1 MLQKTQF
8 YIDGQWVDPQV
19 AKQVELINP
28 ATEQAYGVVS
38 YGAAS
43 DVDLAVE
50 AARKAFGHYRHT
62 SLDERLTWL
71 KNLAAIYER
80 RYEEMAQTISLEMGA
95 PITMAREEHAAS
107 GQWHLNNIIQEL
119 PNFPFEHP
127 LYPDMPEQRVRHE
140 PIGVCGLITPWNW
153 PINQLMLK
161 IAPALAV
168 GCTVV
173 LKPSEVAPLSALLLA
188 EMMDEAGFPTGVFN
202 LVNGDGLN
210 VGSAM
215 SKHVDVQMMSFTG
228 STGAGIAVM
237 KDAAD
242 TVKKVTLELGGK
254 SPNVVFADA
263 DLETV
268 VAAGV
273 ANCFCN
279 VGQTCVA
286 PTRML
291 VERSAYDQ
299 VVALATEAANNTLV
313 DDPSKEW
320 AHLGPL
326 SSKAQ
331 FDKVQSM
338 IQMAMDEGAHLVAGG
353 LGRPEGLETGYFARP
368 TVFAD
373 VRNDMRIAQEEVFG
387 PVLTIIPFDT
397 ESQAIEMANDTPYG
411 LNARVQS
418 GDMERARRVASQLDA
433 GMVQIN
439 GVSPVAGIPFGGFKQ
454 SGIGREGGRW
464 GLEDYCEVKIVS
476 GW

>member
-1 MLQKTQF
+1 MLEKKQF
-8 YIDGQWVDPQV
+8 YINGQWVNPQTP
-19 AKQVELINP
+19 KQADLINP
-28 ATEQAYGVVS
+28 ATEAVYGVVS
-38 YGAAS
+38 YGAQA
-43 DVDLAVE
+43 DVDLAVA
-50 AARKAFGHYRHT
+50 AAREAFKTYRHT
-62 SLDERLTWL
+62 SIAEH
-71 KNLAAIYER
+71 LALLQKLASIYER

-95 PITMAREEHAAS
+95 PITMARDEHAAS
-107 GQWHLNNIIQEL
+107 GQWHLTNVIQEL
-119 PNFPFEHP
+119 QTFKFEYP
-127 LYPDMPEQRVRHE
+127 LYQDKPEQQIRHE

-188 EMMDEAGFPTGVFN
+188 EMIDEAGFPAGVFN

-215 SKHVDVQMMSFTG
+215 SKHKGIDMMSFTG

-237 KDAAD
+237 KDAAE

-254 SPNVVFADA
+254 SPNLVFADA
-263 DLETV
+263 DLASAV
-268 VAAGV
+268 SAGV

-291 VERSAYDQ
+291 VERSVYDQ
-299 VVALATEAANNTLV
+299 VVALAAEAASNTTV
-313 DDPSKEW
+313 GDPTQEGG
-320 AHLGPL
+320 HLGPL
-326 SSKAQ
+326 SSQ
-331 FDKVQSM
+331 TQYEKVQSM
-338 IQMAMDEGAHLVAGG
+338 IQMAMDEGARLVAGG
-353 LGRPEGLETGYFARP
+353 LGKPEGLETGFFARP

-373 VRNDMRIAQEEVFG
+373 VNNQMRIAQEEVFG
-387 PVLTIIPFDT
+387 PVLVIIPFDS
-397 ESQAIEMANDTPYG
+397 EDEAIEIANDTPYG

-418 GDMERARRVASQLDA
+418 GDMQRARRVASQLEA

-439 GVSPVAGIPFGGFKQ
+439 GVSPVAGIPFGGYKQ

-464 GLEDYCEVKIVS
+464 GLEDYLEVKILS